1 MNLFFILDQLDFEIL
16 AIETGASAEYIELI
30 VKEILPPNKT
40 VLKLAKKRALT
51 KLIEAQ
57 TNYCFKLFN
66 N

>member
-30 VKEILPPNKT
+30 VKEILPPNET
-40 VLKLAKKRALT
+40 VLKIAKKRALT
-51 KLIEAQ
+51 KLIETQ
-57 TNYCFKLFN
+57 TNYCLKIFN